1 MFVFGETPAQAARMG
16 YDIAQQN
23 RQALTRANELEADY
37 AFRANQMENAAAQNM
52 AALARAQQQ
61 EQNQLA
67 REAFVFGEQQR
78 QQARQDA
85 FNKLRFDAQ
94 RKDVEREFAF
104 QEKQLKADELE
115 AADEAENTGI
125 TLAEALA
132 RIVPAVKEA
141 RAVRDAAAAAERAV
155 IDNARMIGYGYDE
168 AKKKIVGAGRSGT
181 ADDYNRSLSEAR
193 TRLKAAREA
202 LMPMENELAIAE
214 RQARQF
220 KLAVTPD
227 AVIDILRRKSYKIG
241 APTPPP
247 AAAPGAGATMEFPTG
262 TAGSVTPPD
271 DRGMEPAPVSE
282 REMQPA
288 VGRYIPGRVYGGKRY
303 LGGPPTDRN
312 SWQTVTR

>member
-1 MFVFGETPAQAARMG
+1 
-16 YDIAQQN
+16 
-23 RQALTRANELEADY
+23 
-37 AFRANQMENAAAQNM
+37 MEAAA
-52 AALARAQQQ
+52 
-61 EQNQLA
+61 
-67 REAFVFGEQQR
+67 
-78 QQARQDA
+78 
-85 FNKLRFDAQ
+85 
-94 RKDVEREFAF
+94 
-104 QEKQLKADELE
+104 
-115 AADEAENTGI
+115 EAENTGL
-125 TLAEALA
+125 TLAEALT

-241 APTPPP
+241 APTSPP
-247 AAAPGAGATMEFPTG
+247 AAAPGAGAAMAFPP
-262 TAGSVTPPD
+262 AA
-271 DRGMEPAPVSE
+271 PAPRVSAPATNYQGFIPLSPSQAARLRGE
-282 REMQPA
+282 RE
-288 VGRYIPGRVYGGKRY
+288 R
-303 LGGPPTDRN
+303 D
-312 SWQTVTR
+312 SWEQTVAESQALGQDFPGGF